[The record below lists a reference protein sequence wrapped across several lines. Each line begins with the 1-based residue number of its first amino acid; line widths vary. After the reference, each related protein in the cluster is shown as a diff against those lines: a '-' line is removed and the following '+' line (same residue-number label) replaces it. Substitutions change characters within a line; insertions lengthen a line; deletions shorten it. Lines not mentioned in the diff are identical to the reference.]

1 MKKNIK
7 QRILII
13 IGVITASLFCT
24 FPAEKHINLGLDLK
38 GGMHLVLKVDTE
50 KLDNDAKSDAVA
62 RAIEILRNRIDSI
75 GTGETVLQQQGK
87 DEILVQLPGITDRD
101 KAIAMIGT
109 TAQLEFRLVND
120 NPTQLKDALAGNIPE
135 GYVLKEVE
143 KPGDDPEPIL
153 VENTVALSGE
163 LVENAFVDYDSQG
176 FGQPH
181 ISLKFKTVGAKKFG
195 KLTSDNVN
203 KRLAILLDGKALSA
217 PNITEPILGG
227 NAKISGQ
234 FSYEEASIISLAL
247 RSGALPA
254 PMHIEEERTIGPLL
268 GRDSINS
275 GINATIIGCILVF
288 LFMLIYYLQA
298 GVISNIAL
306 AINLMLIFGI
316 MGFLNLTLPSQQLTL
331 TLPGIAGIILT
342 LGMAVDANVLINER
356 IREELGNGKPLAAAI
371 NNGFDRAL
379 KAIID
384 SNTTT
389 LIAAFMLF
397 YFGSGPIKGF
407 AVTLTIGLVASLF
420 TALFVTRT
428 LFLALLDMG
437 MLKSLPMLSLFH
449 KTNINFVN
457 KRFVCFAMSA
467 GLVIMS
473 VVTFIQKGNS
483 AYGIDFAGGEIQVYN
498 FQNPVKAEEVREAL
512 KLVGLDD
519 AIIQITK
526 AVKTDAISDN
536 LKKIGL
542 QDTFGKAA
550 DKTMGSENVLIR
562 TSQNELQK
570 QESQAEEGGPKKED
584 LSTKVTNVFKK
595 SFPDNS
601 FELLQIEKVGPV
613 VGKKLQTA
621 AILAIIFALG
631 GILVFVGFRFKHF
644 DFATAGVIAL
654 LHDVIVSAGILL
666 MMGRQIDLLVV
677 TALLTIAGY
686 SINDTIIIYDRV
698 RENWSQIRK
707 SSLKDVLN
715 LSINQTLGRTILTTV
730 TTLLVVITLYLKGGE
745 VLNTFALCLLIGF
758 IAGTYSTVFIATPL
772 VLAWE
777 KKEN

>member
-1 MKKNIK
+1 MKKK
-7 QRILII
+7 LKTRILVI
-13 IGVITASLFCT
+13 IGVIIVSALCT
-24 FPAEKHINLGLDLK
+24 FPLEKHINLGLDLK

-50 KLDNDAKSDAVA
+50 KLDDDAKSDAVL

-75 GTGETVLQQQGK
+75 GTAEPVLQRQGRN
-87 DEILVQLPGITDRD
+87 EILVQLPGITDRD
-101 KAIAMIGT
+101 KALAMIGK

-120 NPTQLKDALAGNIPE
+120 DPNDLKDALAGNVPQ
-135 GYVLKEVE
+135 GYVLKYIKKE
-143 KPGDDPEPIL
+143 DDEPIL
-153 VENTVALSGE
+153 VEDKVALSGE
-163 LVENAFVDYDSQG
+163 LIENAFVDYDTNG

-181 ISLKFKTVGAKKFG
+181 ISLKFKSMGAKQFG

-203 KRLAILLDGKALSA
+203 KRLAILLDDEVLSA
-217 PNITEPILGG
+217 PNINEPILGG
-227 NAKISGQ
+227 TAKITGQ
-234 FSYEEASIISLAL
+234 FSYEEASLISLAL

-288 LFMLIYYLQA
+288 LFMLIYYLKA
-298 GVISNIAL
+298 GVISSIAL

-316 MGFLNLTLPSQQLTL
+316 MGFLNLTLPAQQLTL

-356 IREELGNGKPLAAAI
+356 IREEIANGRPLTAAV
-371 NNGFDRAL
+371 NNGFDKAL

-407 AVTLTIGLVASLF
+407 AVTLSIGLIASLF

-428 LFLALLDMG
+428 LFDALINLG
-437 MLKSLPMLSLFH
+437 VIKSLPMLSFFH
-449 KTNINFVN
+449 KTNINFVS
-457 KRFVCFAMSA
+457 KRFFCFILSSA
-467 GLVIMS
+467 LIIAS
-473 VVTFIQKGNS
+473 IVTFINKKDT
-483 AYGIDFAGGEIQVYN
+483 AYGIDFAGGQIQEYN
-498 FQNPVKAEEVREAL
+498 FEKPIQSNEVREAL
-512 KLVGLDD
+512 KDVGLDD
-519 AIIQITK
+519 AIIQVTK
-526 AVKTDAISDN
+526 TVKSDALSEN

-542 QDTFGKAA
+542 QDTLISESDQKL
-550 DKTMGSENVLIR
+550 GSENVLIR
-562 TSQNELQK
+562 TKEISNEVSQK
-570 QESQAEEGGPKKED
+570 VQA
-584 LSTKVTNVFKK
+584 TFKK
-595 SFPDNS
+595 NFPDNPY
-601 FELLQIEKVGPV
+601 ELLRIEKVGPV
-613 VGKKLQTA
+613 VGKNLQRA
-621 AILAIIFALG
+621 AIFAILFALG
-631 GILVFVGFRFKHF
+631 GILIFVGFRFKHF

-654 LHDVIVSAGILL
+654 LHDVIITTGILL
-666 MMGRQIDLLVV
+666 MFGRQIDLLVV

-707 SSLKDVLN
+707 SSLAEILN
-715 LSINQTLGRTILTTV
+715 LSINQTLGRTILTTL
-730 TTLLVVITLYLKGGE
+730 TTLLVVLTLYLKGGD

-772 VLAWE
+772 VLLWE
-777 KKEN
+777 KHKK

>member
-7 QRILII
+7 TRILII
-13 IGVITASLFCT
+13 IGVIGASLLCT
-24 FPAEKHINLGLDLK
+24 FPVKKHINLGLDLK

-50 KLDNDAKSDAVA
+50 KLDENAKSDAVL

-75 GTGETVLQQQGK
+75 GTAEPIIQRQGK
-87 DEILVQLPGITDRD
+87 DEILVQLPGITNRD

-109 TAQLEFRLVND
+109 TAQLEFRLVDD
-120 NPTQLKDALAGNIPE
+120 NPTDLKNALAGNIPD
-135 GYVLKEVE
+135 GYELKYIE
-143 KPGDDPEPIL
+143 KEDNQPIL
-153 VENTVALSGE
+153 VEKKVSLNGE
-163 LVENAFVDYDSQG
+163 LVENAYVDYDSTG

-181 ISLKFKTVGAKKFG
+181 ISLKFKMAGAKQFG

-203 KRLAILLDGKALSA
+203 KKLAILLDGKVLSA
-217 PNITEPILGG
+217 PNINEPILGG
-227 NAKISGQ
+227 NAQITGQ
-234 FSYEEASIISLAL
+234 FSYEEASLISLAL

-268 GRDSINS
+268 GLDSINS

-288 LFMLIYYLQA
+288 LFMLIYYLKA
-298 GVISNIAL
+298 GIISNIAL
-306 AINLMLIFGI
+306 AINLLLIFGI
-316 MGFLNLTLPSQQLTL
+316 MGFLNLTLPAQQLTL

-356 IREELGNGKPLAAAI
+356 IREEILNGRPMSAAV

-407 AVTLTIGLVASLF
+407 AVTLSIGLISSLF

-428 LFLALLDMG
+428 LFLALLDMQ
-437 MLKSLPMLSLFH
+437 MLKTLPMLSFFH
-449 KTNINFVN
+449 QTKINFVS
-457 KRFVCFAMSA
+457 KRYFCFALSGA
-467 GLVIMS
+467 LVILS
-473 VVTFIQKGNS
+473 IFTFINKKNS
-483 AYGIDFAGGEIQVYN
+483 AYGIDFAGGQIQVYN
-498 FQNPVKAEEVREAL
+498 FQKPIKSDKIRTAL
-512 KLVGLDD
+512 KEFGLDD
-519 AIIQITK
+519 AIIQVTQAIK
-526 AVKTDAISDN
+526 SDALSDN
-536 LKKIGL
+536 LKKMGL
-542 QDTFGKAA
+542 QDTFMKQSHEKLGA
-550 DKTMGSENVLIR
+550 ENVLIR
-562 TSQNELQK
+562 TLEISEDVSLK
-570 QESQAEEGGPKKED
+570 VKKAF
-584 LSTKVTNVFKK
+584 TK
-595 SFPDNS
+595 SFPDNP
-601 FELLQIEKVGPV
+601 FELLRIEKVGPV
-613 VGKKLQTA
+613 VGKSLRRA

-631 GILVFVGFRFKHF
+631 GILIFVGFRFKHF

-654 LHDVIVSAGILL
+654 LHDVIITTGIIL

-707 SSLKDVLN
+707 SSLKDILN
-715 LSINQTLGRTILTTV
+715 LSINQTLGRTVLTTV
-730 TTLLVVITLYLKGGE
+730 TTLLVVLTLFLKGGD

-777 KKEN
+777 KKNT